1 MRKRFGCNKCSC
13 ALSFAGG
20 LIASCFL
27 PPKFL
32 VAVLA
37 VWVIVLALS
46 GGKRL

>member
-1 MRKRFGCNKCSC
+1 MRKRFGCNKGSC
-13 ALSFAGG
+13 ALAFACG

-37 VWVIVLALS
+37 IWVIVLAVH
-46 GGKRL
+46 GIK